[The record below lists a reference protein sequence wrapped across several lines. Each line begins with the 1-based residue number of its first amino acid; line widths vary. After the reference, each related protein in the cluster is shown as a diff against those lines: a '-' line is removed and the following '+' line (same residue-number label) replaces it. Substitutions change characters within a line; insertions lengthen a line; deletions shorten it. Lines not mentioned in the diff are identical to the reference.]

1 MALEK
6 GMIDPTS
13 PARPSVD
20 ECNCNAL
27 RKAARR
33 VSQFYDSR
41 LKSTGLRIS
50 QFTILVIIWESES
63 ISVNEL
69 ASRLELD
76 RTTTG
81 KNLRPL
87 ERAGLIAIAA
97 SPLDRRSKAVQLT
110 PKGEQVLKDAA
121 PLWREAQKD
130 FAELNGTLATEEIR
144 TRVLDLKVG
153 DFER

>member
-1 MALEK
+1 MALET
-6 GMIDPTS
+6 GMNDPTS
-13 PARPSVD
+13 PVRPSVD

-50 QFTILVIIWESES
+50 QFTILVIIWESDT

-87 ERAGLIAIAA
+87 EREGLIAIAA
-97 SPLDRRSKAVQLT
+97 SPTDRRSKAVRLT
-110 PKGEQVLKDAA
+110 PKGECVLKDAA
-121 PLWREAQKD
+121 QLWRQAQKD
-130 FAELNGTLATEEIR
+130 FAELNGTSATEEIR

-153 DFER
+153 DFEG

>member
-1 MALEK
+1 MALET
-6 GMIDPTS
+6 GMNDPAS
-13 PARPSVD
+13 RVRPSVD

-33 VSQFYDSR
+33 VSQFYDGR

-50 QFTILVIIWESES
+50 QFTILVIIWEAEA

-69 ASRLELD
+69 ANRLELD

-87 ERAGLIAIAA
+87 EREGLIAVGA
-97 SPLDRRSKAVQLT
+97 SPSDRRSKVVRLT
-110 PKGEQVLKDAA
+110 PKGERILKEAA
-121 PLWREAQKD
+121 PLWRQAQRD
-130 FAELNGTLATEEIR
+130 FAEMNGTSATEEIR

-153 DFER
+153 DLIE

>member
-1 MALEK
+1 MALET
-6 GMIDPTS
+6 GMNETTL

-33 VSQFYDSR
+33 VSHFYDSR
-41 LKSTGLRIS
+41 LKPTGLRIS
-50 QFTILVIIWESES
+50 QFTILVLIWESEN
-63 ISVNEL
+63 ITVNEL

-87 ERAGLIAIAA
+87 EREGLIAIAA
-97 SPLDRRSKAVQLT
+97 STTDRRSKAARLT
-110 PKGEQVLKDAA
+110 PKGERALRDAA
-121 PLWREAQKD
+121 PLWRQAQKD
-130 FAELNGTLATEEIR
+130 FADLNGASATKEIR
-144 TRVLDLKVG
+144 TRVLDLLVG
-153 DFER
+153 DLEH

>member
-1 MALEK
+1 MAWEV
-6 GMIDPTS
+6 GMNDLTS

-33 VSQFYDSR
+33 VSHFYDGR

-50 QFTILVIIWESES
+50 QFTVLVLIWESDN

-69 ASRLELD
+69 ANRLELD

-81 KNLRPL
+81 KNLQPL
-87 ERAGLIAIAA
+87 AREGLISIAA
-97 SPLDRRSKAVQLT
+97 SPSDRRSRAVRLT
-110 PKGEQVLKDAA
+110 PKGERALKDAA
-121 PLWREAQKD
+121 PIWRQAQKD
-130 FAELNGTLATEEIR
+130 FADLNGKSTTEEMR

-153 DFER
+153 DQD